1 MGDQIDC
8 CQRPAN
14 LGRKDL
20 KIYRG
25 INQKNNPKFKTSN
38 LDEPDNF
45 GSFKPIKN
53 LDKNPERKGNPNFK
67 SIYGNEN
74 EPKFPN
80 FSEFDI
86 EPVSEP
92 VYSGPLPQNQPQYG
106 NEQNIQQQTQINT
119 DVGMNY
125 INSSSP
131 EYINNVSSQPVEY
144 ITSNPN
150 EYIQVQKPVIY
161 TNNNSYQ
168 PTSEYVQ
175 SPVTNYIEPYQ
186 NSNQYE
192 NYNINQES
200 SSQYIT
206 DNTNQITTL
215 PQYYESSNTVSY
227 QPEKIET
234 IYTPNQYNE
243 NISNPQTQNVQYS
256 DYQPYTTYQEQT
268 PNIYIEQQ
276 PPQIYV
282 EPQSELEN
290 QEYDNKKKSGHGRKV
305 IKKYIVK
312 EPTDNGLKK
321 GKKLIKK
328 TKIIEYYSE
337 EDEEEEDEE
346 NEENEQIEEE
356 PNSSLYEEIKEQK
369 FKNKKVRT
377 KQKNKKPSD
386 NCIKEEYNKKIK
398 NIKKIQKQRI
408 KSLEDKE
415 NESDNMD
422 YESIK
427 QKNKKIQDYK
437 NKEIE
442 NQKDEEEFSGFQ
454 KEPKIIR
461 ESYANSN
468 SEFED
473 INGNTIKNDNT
484 FNKLDN
490 NNVISLKNG
499 MKLNGNFKKEE
510 IVDINDIAEK
520 EREDLFSGKTLKVA
534 SVEKKEETTGCQV
547 PEFISNI
554 FSKIF

>member
-20 KIYRG
+20 KTYRG

-53 LDKNPERKGNPNFK
+53 LDKNPERKGNSNFN

-161 TNNNSYQ
+161 TNNNSCQ

-192 NYNINQES
+192 NYNINQVS
-200 SSQYIT
+200 SPQYIT

-227 QPEKIET
+227 QPAKIET
-234 IYTPNQYNE
+234 IYTPNQYSE
-243 NISNPQTQNVQYS
+243 NISNPQTQNIQYS
-256 DYQPYTTYQEQT
+256 NYQPYTTYQEQT

-282 EPQSELEN
+282 EPQPELEN

-321 GKKLIKK
+321 GKKSKK
-328 TKIIEYYSE
+328 
-337 EDEEEEDEE
+337 
-346 NEENEQIEEE
+346 
-356 PNSSLYEEIKEQK
+356 
-369 FKNKKVRT
+369 KK
-377 KQKNKKPSD
+377 KK
-386 NCIKEEYNKKIK
+386 K
-398 NIKKIQKQRI
+398 
-408 KSLEDKE
+408 
-415 NESDNMD
+415 
-422 YESIK
+422 
-427 QKNKKIQDYK
+427 
-437 NKEIE
+437 
-442 NQKDEEEFSGFQ
+442 
-454 KEPKIIR
+454 
-461 ESYANSN
+461 
-468 SEFED
+468 
-473 INGNTIKNDNT
+473 
-484 FNKLDN
+484 
-490 NNVISLKNG
+490 LKN
-499 MKLNGNFKKEE
+499 
-510 IVDINDIAEK
+510 
-520 EREDLFSGKTLKVA
+520 
-534 SVEKKEETTGCQV
+534 
-547 PEFISNI
+547 NI
-554 FSKIF
+554 